1 MQVALCWF
9 LHSVIAT
16 VTLCDEGC
24 VHIVIVVL
32 VVVIIVIVIAVI
44 VTTYDACLWGR
55 IWLCGF

>member
-1 MQVALCWF
+1 M
-9 LHSVIAT
+9 
-16 VTLCDEGC
+16 TLCDEGC
-24 VHIVIVVL
+24 VHIVIAVL